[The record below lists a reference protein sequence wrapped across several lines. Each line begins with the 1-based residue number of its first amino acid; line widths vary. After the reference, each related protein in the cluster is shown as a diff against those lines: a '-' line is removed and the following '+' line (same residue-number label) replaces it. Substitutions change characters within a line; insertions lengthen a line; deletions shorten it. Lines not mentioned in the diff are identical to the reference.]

1 MSVDTGAFQNAFQ
14 MKMTEEELTEL
25 IMSLMSNG
33 TRSFDANLSKL
44 GYADSLSPRRSTFIR
59 IISRTSSRSSPFW
72 TITTT
77 AWWPRGRTTR
87 KSPTRISWARS

>member
-33 TRSFDANLSKL
+33 TCLL
-44 GYADSLSPRRSTFIR
+44 YT
-59 IISRTSSRSSPFW
+59 SRCV
-72 TITTT
+72 
-77 AWWPRGRTTR
+77 
-87 KSPTRISWARS
+87 